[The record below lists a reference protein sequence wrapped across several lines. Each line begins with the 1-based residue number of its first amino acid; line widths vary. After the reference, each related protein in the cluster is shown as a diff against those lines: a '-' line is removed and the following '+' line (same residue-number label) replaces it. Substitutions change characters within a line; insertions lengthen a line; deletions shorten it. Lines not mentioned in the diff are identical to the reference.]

1 MVPHTESVS
10 SRKRTKSDPTST
22 LFLLLLAFLAAC
34 ALLWF
39 GYQNLKHPTDRYS
52 SRIYKA
58 ASLTTE
64 SSSAAC

>member
-1 MVPHTESVS
+1 MVPHTESVP

-22 LFLLLLAFLAAC
+22 LFLLLLAFLVAC

-39 GYQNLKHPTDRYS
+39 GYQNLKPIDRA
-52 SRIYKA
+52 SRISKI

-64 SSSAAC
+64 RTAVAC

>member
-10 SRKRTKSDPTST
+10 SRKRTNPSNT

-39 GYQNLKHPTDRYS
+39 GLHNLKPTDRA
-52 SRIYKA
+52 SRISKI

-64 SSSAAC
+64 STAVDC

>member
-1 MVPHTESVS
+1 MVPHTESVA
-10 SRKRTKSDPTST
+10 SRKRTNPSNT

-39 GYQNLKHPTDRYS
+39 GLQIKPTDRA
-52 SRIYKA
+52 SRISKI

-64 SSSAAC
+64 STTVDC